1 MNLILVNWK
10 LLRVELRN
18 AVNEEVIRK
27 DVYDEMVKNYW
38 TLENYWSWS

>member
-10 LLRVELRN
+10 LLSVELSN

-27 DVYDEMVKNYW
+27 DVYDEMVKKY
-38 TLENYWSWS
+38 